1 MAFLL
6 NGINEV
12 NVGRLGL
19 GDYLVFSPNCLSS
32 RPFKRGVKKTRRS

>member
-19 GDYLVFSPNCLSS
+19 GDYLVFFPSLSK
-32 RPFKRGVKKTRRS
+32 F